1 MGFKRYEGIERMW
14 DDRMTGLR
22 TRAALIAVAGF
33 SIMALSAC
41 ALMPEGESVCPDRGP
56 NTGSWPYCGSAPPGG
71 PGPADDPINPRG
83 GR

>member
-1 MGFKRYEGIERMW
+1 MGLKPIEGSDLMGGYQIAQ
-14 DDRMTGLR
+14 
-22 TRAALIAVAGF
+22 RAVRVIAVAGLGAV
-33 SIMALSAC
+33 MLGGC

>member
-1 MGFKRYEGIERMW
+1 MAGRHNAWAGM
-14 DDRMTGLR
+14 
-22 TRAALIAVAGF
+22 RAAAAAAAAF
-33 SIMALSAC
+33 ALGAC

-83 GR
+83 GPRHG